1 MLYTFKG
8 FLKLFLDSEH
18 KNRNSLNVRIK
29 LKTFLMDNNFVY
41 GGLKL

>member
-1 MLYTFKG
+1 MLYIFKG
-8 FLKLFLDSEH
+8 FLKLFLDSER
-18 KNRNSLNVRIK
+18 KPRNSLNVRIK